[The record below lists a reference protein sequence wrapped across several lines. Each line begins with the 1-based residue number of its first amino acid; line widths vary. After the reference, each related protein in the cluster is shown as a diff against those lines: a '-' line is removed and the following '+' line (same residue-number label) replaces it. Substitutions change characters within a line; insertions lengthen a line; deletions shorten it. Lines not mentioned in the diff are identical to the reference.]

1 MTRQSKEP
9 QQESMWFEDARE
21 AKEPVDRVEEERIIN
36 AALGIL
42 EARCSAGEVI
52 ENPRAVSR
60 YLQLR
65 LAPLQNECF
74 AALYLDTRH
83 RVLAFREHFHGT
95 IDGAAVYPR
104 VIVKTALDV
113 NAGRDRNSVQISNT
127 HDRIVSN
134 ANATFAWNVLDLG
147 VSYARAKQ
155 TADEVLITQEQER
168 QALPDIV
175 RQVNTAFWRAAGCL

>member
-21 AKEPVDRVEEERIIN
+21 AKESVDRVEEERIIK
-36 AALGIL
+36 AALVIL
-42 EARCSAGEVI
+42 EGRCAAGEVI

-104 VIVKTALDV
+104 VIVKAALEL
-113 NAGRDRNSVQISNT
+113 NAAAVILTHNHPSGSAEPSEADRNITTKLSKALALVDI
-127 HDRIVSN
+127 RILDHIVVS
-134 ANATFAWNVLDLG
+134 ARET
-147 VSYARAKQ
+147 VSLA
-155 TADEVLITQEQER
+155 ER
-168 QALPDIV
+168 GWI
-175 RQVNTAFWRAAGCL
+175 

>member
-21 AKEPVDRVEEERIIN
+21 AKDPVDRVEEERIIK

-42 EARCSAGEVI
+42 EGRCSAGEVI

-104 VIVKTALDV
+104 VIVKAALEL
-113 NAGRDRNSVQISNT
+113 NAAAVILTHNHPSGSAEPSEADRNITTKLSKALALVDI
-127 HDRIVSN
+127 RILDHIVVS
-134 ANATFAWNVLDLG
+134 ARET
-147 VSYARAKQ
+147 VSLA
-155 TADEVLITQEQER
+155 ER
-168 QALPDIV
+168 GYL
-175 RQVNTAFWRAAGCL
+175 